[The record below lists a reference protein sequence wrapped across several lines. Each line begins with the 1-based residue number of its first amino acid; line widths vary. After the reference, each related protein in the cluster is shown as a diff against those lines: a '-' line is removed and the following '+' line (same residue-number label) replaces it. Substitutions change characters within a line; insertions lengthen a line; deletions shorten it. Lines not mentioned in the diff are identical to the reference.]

1 MRPNAL
7 SMLAFLGLAVSSAYA
22 EAGGDASDVFLNAYM
37 SFQRGEKADG
47 AGDANTAIKNFN
59 QAISLLDQVSQR
71 WPTWNPTIVK
81 HRRDRAVEAL
91 GKLQAKGPSGRPDAD
106 PLNGAP
112 LPENGGEMLPPDS
125 FPTPD
130 RPTAKGPK
138 GAKRPAPTDALASVQ
153 QLKDDLETTRQ
164 KLEDAEKERTAL
176 AKKLA
181 DAVKVQK
188 ESDAKLEMLT
198 NRAERAEKELL
209 NNEKSG
215 TKSDAELAA
224 MRAEIEKTKKEIRQL
239 QFERDAEAELA
250 EQQASRSKAF
260 SLKANALASERD
272 AVVKQSAEVP
282 KKIQEMQKQIDAVT
296 KEKGEL
302 QSRLANVE
310 QQLAQVTAQRD
321 EARTELTKLREA
333 SKNVDKLVAENTQ
346 LMAKLADA
354 EKQVTT
360 LKSEGVKKDET
371 IKQLN
376 SDVASVRKQ
385 LAEAQQQSTQYQTQ
399 MNDLRKQ
406 LEVQAKELVAVK
418 ADATKSAAERDQLTK
433 ENSLLRNIV
442 LRAQKTQADKEQ
454 TKKLVLEQLAKLN
467 VNSKAL
473 ANQIDLLGSPV
484 MKLRD
489 NEKKLFKQGSLS
501 ISETEIAF
509 GAPKDPAPPENT
521 PPQPETQKI
530 AASEAKE
537 PEVKNEPTSDA
548 TGSDVPSPATVPEV
562 KTDDGRKLAEATP
575 APPKVEAQTVAEK
588 KTEGEKK
595 VADSANLKLEE
606 SKPITRDMPL
616 PDELNPLAAA
626 GAGKGKAD
634 LLASNK
640 PSTGVS
646 GKNGKKSPAG
656 LLEPELPVKT
666 ADSEQPETAT
676 GPNVQTSPT
685 PAVPAEIMG
694 LARDAKDQF
703 ERGNYREA
711 EKTYDKALAKA
722 PNNLYLLSNKAV
734 VLFRE
739 QKYKLAEETFK
750 KAIAIAPEDDF
761 SHCTLGIVEYQ
772 QGKFDEAINEL
783 TKALAINPKNAT
795 AHNYLGITASQKGWQ
810 EAAQKEL
817 ETATAID
824 PSYADAHFNLAV
836 VFATQTPPNKEAAR
850 QHYKR
855 AIELGAEPDSALEQM
870 IK

>member
-1 MRPNAL
+1 
-7 SMLAFLGLAVSSAYA
+7 MLAFLGLAVSSAYA
-22 EAGGDASDVFLNAYM
+22 ETGGDASDVFLNAYM

-47 AGDANTAIKNFN
+47 SGDANSAIKNYN

-71 WPTWNPTIVK
+71 WPTWNPAIVK

-91 GKLQAKGPSGRPDAD
+91 GKLQAKGPTGRPDAD

-112 LPENGGEMLPPDS
+112 LPENGAEMLPPENN
-125 FPTPD
+125 FPGGDKP
-130 RPTAKGPK
+130 APK
-138 GAKRPAPTDALASVQ
+138 GRGKGSKDSAPTDVLASVQ
-153 QLKDDLETTRQ
+153 KLKDDLETTKQ
-164 KLEDAEKERTAL
+164 KLEDAEKERTTL

-181 DAVKVQK
+181 DAVKAQK

-198 NRAERAEKELL
+198 KRAERAEKELL
-209 NNEKSG
+209 DTEKSG
-215 TKSDAELAA
+215 TKNDGELAA
-224 MRAEIEKTKKEIRQL
+224 MRAEVEKTKKEIRQL
-239 QFERDAEAELA
+239 QFERDAEAEIA
-250 EQQASRSKAF
+250 EQQASRAASASRKAQ
-260 SLKANALASERD
+260 SLAGERDDAVKANAD
-272 AVVKQSAEVP
+272 VP
-282 KKIQEMQKQIDAVT
+282 KRIAEMQKQIEAVT

-302 QSRLANVE
+302 QARLANVE
-310 QQLAQVTAQRD
+310 KQLAQVTTERD
-321 EARTELTKLREA
+321 QARTELTKLKEA
-333 SKNVDKLVAENTQ
+333 SKNIDKLVAENTQ
-346 LMAKLADA
+346 LMTKLADA
-354 EKQVTT
+354 EKQVTA
-360 LKSEGVKKDET
+360 LKADGSKKDET

-376 SDVASVRKQ
+376 TDIASVRKQ
-385 LAEAQQQSTQYQTQ
+385 LAEAQQQSAQYQTQ

-406 LEVQAKELVAVK
+406 LDTQAKELASVK
-418 ADATKSAAERDQLTK
+418 ADATKTAAERDQLTK
-433 ENSLLRNIV
+433 ENNLLRGIV

-473 ANQIDLLGSPV
+473 ASQIDLLGTPV
-484 MKLRD
+484 VKLSD

-501 ISETEIAF
+501 ISDTEITF
-509 GAPKDPAPPENT
+509 GAPKEAAATTEAPP
-521 PPQPETQKI
+521 P
-530 AASEAKE
+530 ASGDAPKVATTDAKP
-537 PEVKNEPTSDA
+537 PEVKNDLPPVAAQGETP
-548 TGSDVPSPATVPEV
+548 VPAAPPEV
-562 KTDDGRKLAEATP
+562 KNDGEKKVADANP
-575 APPKVEAQTVAEK
+575 APPPKVEAQTVAET
-588 KTEGEKK
+588 KTDGEKK
-595 VADSANLKLEE
+595 VAEPASLKIED
-606 SKPITRDMPL
+606 SKPLTLDMPL
-616 PDELNPLAAA
+616 PDELNALAGPNAA
-626 GAGKGKAD
+626 KGKGKGET
-634 LLASNK
+634 LASNK
-640 PSTGVS
+640 PAPGI
-646 GKNGKKSPAG
+646 GKNGKKNAAA
-656 LLEPELPVKT
+656 LEPDLPVKT
-666 ADSEQPETAT
+666 AEGEKAEAAA
-676 GPNVQTSPT
+676 GPNVKTETT

-750 KAIAIAPEDDF
+750 KAIAVAPEDDF